1 MCCVGAREG
10 DNASG
15 RKECVCGG
23 GGRGGIRRAL
33 EVGTG
38 VKAII
43 ADVWGRKDR
52 PGEAIEGSQ
61 RLHFGVVSFYEAI
74 QWMVLSRKFAK
85 SAKSNA
91 DDFRD

>member
-15 RKECVCGG
+15 RKECVCRG

-33 EVGTG
+33 EAGTG

-43 ADVWGRKDR
+43 ADIWGSKDR
-52 PGEAIEGSQ
+52 SGEAIESSQ
-61 RLHFGVVSFYEAI
+61 RLHFSVVSFNKA
-74 QWMVLSRKFAK
+74 V
-85 SAKSNA
+85 
-91 DDFRD
+91 